1 MNSNAP
7 ALDSGWT
14 RSHSVP
20 PPDASK
26 TPAPPPP
33 PCPADAATP
42 GGTSSASP
50 HLAPRSRR
58 PHSML
63 DVECSM
69 FDVVGPPPHFC
80 FQLSAFPLSAF
91 PLSAFPL
98 SVFPLSVFQLS
109 AFPLSA
115 FQLSAFQLSA
125 FQLFPCETP

>member
-50 HLAPRSRR
+50 QLAPRSRR
-58 PHSML
+58 LHSML
-63 DVECSM
+63 DV
-69 FDVVGPPPHFC
+69 VGQPPHFC
-80 FQLSAFPLSAF
+80 FQLSAFPLSV
-91 PLSAFPL
+91 FPL
-98 SVFPLSVFQLS
+98 SVFP
-109 AFPLSA
+109 
-115 FQLSAFQLSA
+115 LSA